1 MYFIYNILTII
12 SASAPR
18 GGATRTLLITLNFI
32 DLTNCNNCVYGFYS
46 KFGWFIND
54 CKTHG
59 FLMNFTRMESK
70 SESPCICLRT
80 KIPARNYISTEMNP
94 LSEYSGNYLICRT
107 WVFVKKIQQQKH
119 FCSVNDRLKS
129 SSQFQICSVS
139 VNFQVR
145 FKHPLLYPNASRTY
159 TVYTTYS
166 SSGVIKRYGANYLIL
181 LQFHT
186 RNILFLIVYNCLYT
200 LTLYCIIVILMI
212 LFLYLIFCL

>member
-1 MYFIYNILTII
+1 LSSDKILFKPTSIIVNSVLQVQYTIIYAYSCILCILYIIYWTII

-18 GGATRTLLITLNFI
+18 GGATQTLLITLNFI

-70 SESPCICLRT
+70 SESPRICLRT

-94 LSEYSGNYLICRT
+94 PSEYSANYLICRT
-107 WVFVKKIQQQKH
+107 WVVVKKIQQQKH
-119 FCSVNDRLKS
+119 FCSVNDRLRS

-145 FKHPLLYPNASRTY
+145 FKHPLLYPNAPCTY
-159 TVYTTYS
+159 T
-166 SSGVIKRYGANYLIL
+166 RRNRLPAL
-181 LQFHT
+181 LNAMGRIT
-186 RNILFLIVYNCLYT
+186 
-200 LTLYCIIVILMI
+200 
-212 LFLYLIFCL
+212 